1 MNYRSEKKI
10 WGQNVPVDRREVV
23 TSFPVQCWISRA
35 SLTFLIDISSLARCG
50 PSCGLTRLLFSFI
63 AFCRYKNTFK
73 FIDLIESPGIA
84 HVINTAS
91 YSEIGSHTLLAAVL
105 GVWPIASVTMVTVCL
120 AGVVIWILVSFDCLV
135 IQVTLNCSVL
145 NFHSLKEGTT
155 SQPTLMKI
163 TMKFSLSRLHT
174 AGCSCL
180 FSSFCHCRIIMR
192 RKSFGNTDLSLSC
205 DRQKSNALMPYIIQ
219 RTPYVRACVYP
230 LSIV

>member
-1 MNYRSEKKI
+1 M
-10 WGQNVPVDRREVV
+10 
-23 TSFPVQCWISRA
+23 
-35 SLTFLIDISSLARCG
+35 
-50 PSCGLTRLLFSFI
+50 FSFI
-63 AFCRYKNTFK
+63 VFYRYKNTFK

-91 YSEIGSHTLLAAVL
+91 YTEIGSHTLLAAVL

-155 SQPTLMKI
+155 SQPTLIKI

-192 RKSFGNTDLSLSC
+192 RKSFGNADLSLSC